1 LFPEAVIIACGGAV
15 TANFY
20 DQQHSG
26 NAAMPPQLEQ
36 LRKLALSENS
46 PDAVLLSVGGNDS
59 QFAGIVTLCTLA
71 PPGQVCGAEGKN
83 PPPSEV
89 VAKIANSLRRVYRD
103 VNRAI
108 NDDEARRHRSGH
120 YAPIVVVPYPRI
132 LPAQQ
137 SGLQGG
143 NCQALISAEEVTYL
157 NAFLDALNLE
167 IAAAVGS
174 LTSDHVPVFYASDVV
189 PAFQPNHTICATKDS
204 YATFESNPLVMADN
218 GLKQTLPPE
227 LLHPNALGYKAMA
240 RAIAAWSANRLMMT
254 DPKAPDYIA
263 VDTKKLSW
271 FDNTV
276 ANATLNQL
284 DIYMAGGDA
293 TINEKGFAPSS
304 TIIFRLDSIPRIVG
318 SASATDDGSITA
330 TVTIPTDTAPGLHHL
345 HAIGLDSIGAQHDVV
360 ETIWVAPPYTP
371 YAVIVVLA
379 GLTGLAVGFAG
390 IRRNRKATLATA

>member
-1 LFPEAVIIACGGAV
+1 
-15 TANFY
+15 
-20 DQQHSG
+20 
-26 NAAMPPQLEQ
+26 
-36 LRKLALSENS
+36 
-46 PDAVLLSVGGNDS
+46 
-59 QFAGIVTLCTLA
+59 
-71 PPGQVCGAEGKN
+71 
-83 PPPSEV
+83 
-89 VAKIANSLRRVYRD
+89 
-103 VNRAI
+103 
-108 NDDEARRHRSGH
+108 
-120 YAPIVVVPYPRI
+120 
-132 LPAQQ
+132 
-137 SGLQGG
+137 
-143 NCQALISAEEVTYL
+143 
-157 NAFLDALNLE
+157 
-167 IAAAVGS
+167 
-174 LTSDHVPVFYASDVV
+174 
-189 PAFQPNHTICATKDS
+189 
-204 YATFESNPLVMADN
+204 
-218 GLKQTLPPE
+218 
-227 LLHPNALGYKAMA
+227 
-240 RAIAAWSANRLMMT
+240 MMT